1 MLDSEWTDRE
11 YRMKRWIGWALAICL
26 LPCMALGE
34 EDYVCAQPGDS
45 GGDVRLVLETA
56 YRLGF
61 LPELAKDEDTYREEY
76 IPAVQQLESALSLE
90 ADGVIRLSEIEEMD
104 GLIYPGMS
112 GEAVGKILNKLANL
126 GYIKSLPDD
135 QTVYDAKYV
144 SAVKAAE
151 KKLSLTEDGY
161 LTASEQMAITKE
173 KAINPDPVKNL
184 KIASKSGKAVLTW
197 SASKNA
203 VQYTIERDSIRV
215 AVVKGTTWTDNDV
228 EMGQSYHY
236 SVTPVR
242 YGAPG
247 KSASEVVY
255 IDPVYKTV
263 TLSELCTNRQNYN
276 GKFVKIAEST
286 VYSTW
291 TTGNDYYIMIQYNTR
306 ERIYMIRLIL
316 RDYRDWDWDNGKPI
330 TSYRLTK
337 AGGSGQVTEISGN
350 TINIELSRIT
360 WRHK

>member
-1 MLDSEWTDRE
+1 
-11 YRMKRWIGWALAICL
+11 MKKLILLFLVCCL
-26 LPCMALGE
+26 IPAAVLGE
-34 EDYVCAQPGDS
+34 EAEDYICAQPGDS

-56 YRLGF
+56 HALGF

-90 ADGVIRLSEIEEMD
+90 ADGVIRLSEIEEID
-104 GLIYPGMS
+104 GLIYPGMK

-126 GYIKSLPDD
+126 GHIKSLPDN

-151 KKLSLTEDGY
+151 KKLSLTADGY
-161 LTASEQMAITKE
+161 LTASEQLAITKE
-173 KAINPDPVKNL
+173 KAIYPDPVKNL
-184 KIASKSGKAVLTW
+184 KIASKGGKAVLTW

-203 VQYTIERDSIRV
+203 VQYTIERDYIKV

-247 KSASEVVY
+247 KSASDGVY

-263 TLSELCTNRQNYN
+263 TLSELCTNRQNYE
-276 GKFVKIAEST
+276 GKYVKIAGST
-286 VYSTW
+286 VSSTR
-291 TTGNDYYIMIQYNTR
+291 TKGNDYYIT
-306 ERIYMIRLIL
+306 IRYKTGGRTYTIELIL
-316 RDYRDWDWDNGKPI
+316 RDYRDWDWDNGKSI
-330 TSYRLTK
+330 TSYRLKK
-337 AGGSGQVTEISGN
+337 AGGYGQVTEVSGN
-350 TINIELSRIT
+350 TISIDLASIS
-360 WRHK
+360 WWY